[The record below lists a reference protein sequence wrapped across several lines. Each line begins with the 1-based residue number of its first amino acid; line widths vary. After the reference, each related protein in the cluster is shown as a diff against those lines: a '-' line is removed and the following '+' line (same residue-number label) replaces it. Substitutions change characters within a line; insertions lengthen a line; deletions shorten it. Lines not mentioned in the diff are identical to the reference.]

1 VDGLDEERESGAQMA
16 LGFGVK
22 TREDVAF
29 LTGKSDIAISYTE
42 AVRQLSTNGV
52 ECMGEFL
59 GSLRDP
65 IG

>member
-1 VDGLDEERESGAQMA
+1 MA